1 MKILYFSLIFYRI
14 IDDVKSL
21 FVRNIYLPKFSI
33 KPIINK
39 ANNIVKTLSGLFTY
53 NFFMKKDDLSK
64 DQLDQLDQSIKI
76 IPGYMEH
83 DPLENARKNY

>member
-14 IDDVKSL
+14 IDNVKSL

-53 NFFMKKDDLSK
+53 SFFMKKNNSSK
-64 DQLDQLDQSIKI
+64 DQLDQSIKI
-76 IPGYMEH
+76 IPGYMDH
-83 DPLENARKNY
+83 NPLENAKKNY